1 MPDNFVYNDGDY
13 KTKNRRQRNMCMA
26 LKHDL
31 ANHKTEDGV
40 VETAVTQLVDN
51 TRYGL
56 ISTGNREVRPK
67 T

>member
-1 MPDNFVYNDGDY
+1 M
-13 KTKNRRQRNMCMA
+13 TENRRQRNDVCTA
-26 LKHDL
+26 LKHYL
-31 ANHKTEDGV
+31 ANHKTEEYGV

-51 TRYGL
+51 TRHGL

>member
-1 MPDNFVYNDGDY
+1 M
-13 KTKNRRQRNMCMA
+13 TKNSRQRNDTCSA

-31 ANHKTEDGV
+31 ANHKTEEDGV
-40 VETAVTQLVDN
+40 VETAVTQWVDN
-51 TRYGL
+51 TRHGQ